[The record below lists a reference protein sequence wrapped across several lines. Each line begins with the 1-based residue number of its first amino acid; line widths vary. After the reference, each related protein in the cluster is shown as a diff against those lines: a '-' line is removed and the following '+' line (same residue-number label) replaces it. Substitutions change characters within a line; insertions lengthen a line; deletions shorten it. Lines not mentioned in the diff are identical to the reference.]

1 MYMHTYILNL
11 LLWINLELFFLC
23 YGLPLLSLH
32 SFCCT
37 KAPKFDSIPCWL
49 VTFEFATSGFKVFF
63 KSLFPCVMKFSSF
76 LSLGNLIG
84 LSLICKSLI
93 HFGLVTFIMKDQL
106 QLLLECSHT
115 CFHLYAM
122 GIYFVFVVYIPCNS
136 TPGLCQTMIVCT
148 TFVRECNLYSF

>member
-1 MYMHTYILNL
+1 MYIMSCILYYPYFPPPVKVYSSPLWPLSSFKMWKHMHMYMHTYILNL

-106 QLLLECSHT
+106 
-115 CFHLYAM
+115 
-122 GIYFVFVVYIPCNS
+122 
-136 TPGLCQTMIVCT
+136 
-148 TFVRECNLYSF
+148 